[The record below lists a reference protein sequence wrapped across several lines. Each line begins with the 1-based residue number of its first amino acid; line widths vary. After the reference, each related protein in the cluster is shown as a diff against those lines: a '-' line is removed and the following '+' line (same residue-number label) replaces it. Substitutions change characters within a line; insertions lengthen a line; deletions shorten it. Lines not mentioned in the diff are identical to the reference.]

1 MSQSNEDLAKAL
13 GLDFVQ
19 INIDPNY
26 EKEMDIL
33 WVEMKNNPQLKLF
46 VLRSVKTLVMISSA
60 DHDMSEDRQSFLN
73 PKLKDDLTA
82 LGTLI
87 NETGGFRLIQLIAEV
102 AMPLYAHP
110 SDSRMLEFAW
120 GGIGDWRC

>member
-26 EKEMDIL
+26 KKEMDIL

-46 VLRSVKTLVMISSA
+46 VLRSVETLVMISSA

-87 NETGGFRLIQLIAEV
+87 NETGGFRLMQLIAEV
-102 AMPLYAHP
+102 AMPLYTHP

-120 GGIGDWRC
+120 DGIGDWRC